1 MIKKL
6 QFVICVWVMLLA
18 SAVSFASGDIQ
29 ERDGKCFLWEIDS
42 KTATVYLMGS
52 FHMFKPEMYPLNY
65 CFTDAF
71 KKADTMVVEVN
82 LNKVDENQ
90 MAKLFADKGIY
101 QGDVTIEQRLSKET
115 MEKLEDYLDA
125 RNIDIIQVNKM
136 KPWFLGLTIAIQEMA
151 ALGYDPNLG
160 VDMYFLA
167 KAGDKNIIG
176 LETIEEQMEI
186 LAGDPDD
193 IQDLALRSALDDI
206 PDMESLLNRMVEA
219 WTQGDADTLDS
230 IIREPEDRYPL
241 LKEQIKRT
249 IDDRNIEMAK
259 KIAEFLKTDNTYFIV
274 VGGGHIGGAKGL
286 LALLKEI
293 GYAAR
298 QIPKLED
305 SPGSRQ
311 KTSLTKPLDYIALSR
326 CFA

>member
-6 QFVICVWVMLLA
+6 QFVMCVWVMLLV
-18 SAVSFASGDIQ
+18 SAVSCASEETQD
-29 ERDGKCFLWEIDS
+29 RDGKCFLWKIDS

-52 FHMFKPEMYPLNY
+52 FHMFKSEMYPLNN

-71 KKADTMVVEVN
+71 KKADTLVVEVN
-82 LNKVDENQ
+82 LDKVNEKQ
-90 MAKLFADKGIY
+90 MAKLFADNGLY
-101 QGDVTIEQRLSKET
+101 HGDVTIEQRLSKET
-115 MEKLEDYLDA
+115 MGKLEDYLDA

-136 KPWFLGLTIAIQEMA
+136 KPWFLGLTIAIQEMVG
-151 ALGYDPNLG
+151 LGYDPNLG

-167 KAGDKNIIG
+167 KAGDKDIIG
-176 LETIEEQMEI
+176 LETIEEQLEI

-206 PDMESLLNRMVEA
+206 PDMESLMNRMVEA
-219 WTQGDADTLDS
+219 WTRGDADTLDS

-249 IDDRNIEMAK
+249 IDDRNIEMAHE
-259 KIAEFLKTDNTYFIV
+259 IAEFLKTDKTYFIV

-286 LALLKEI
+286 LSLLKEI
-293 GYAAR
+293 GYSAR
-298 QIPKLED
+298 QIPKVTD
-305 SPGSRQ
+305 SPESGQ
-311 KTSLTKPLDYIALSR
+311 KASLTKPVEYIALSR
-326 CFA
+326 